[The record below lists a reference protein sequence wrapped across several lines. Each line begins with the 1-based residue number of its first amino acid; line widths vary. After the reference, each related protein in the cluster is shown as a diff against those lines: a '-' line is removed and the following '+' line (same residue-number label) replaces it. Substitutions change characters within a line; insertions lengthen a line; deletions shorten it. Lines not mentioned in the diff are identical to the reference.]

1 MYFYKQRLL
10 HATQLKKLGDH
21 KYSCTNVSLMDPFL
35 QPWWCWLVSKVP
47 MWLAPNLITIVG
59 LIINIITTLI
69 LIYHS
74 PNGRE
79 EPPRWASALC
89 AAGLF
94 IYQSLDAIDGKQARR
109 TNSSS
114 PLGELFDHG
123 CDSIS
128 TVFVALS
135 ACISVQLGF
144 YPRWMFFQCFCA
156 MTLFYCA
163 HWQTYVS
170 GTLRFGK
177 IDVTE
182 AQCTIIGIHLI
193 SAIFGPS
200 IWMTKIFGQ
209 LELWCSMAIMT
220 IICGGWSLLH
230 FGAVIRAGGVGKNGS
245 TVALPLMG
253 GLDIKTVPL
262 YFAVF
267 VFGLL
272 AYQNASVIF
281 TGGVGKNGSTVAGTS
296 VLSPII
302 PFLFV
307 VVPAYVISQKSTE
320 QLYENHPALYIMAFG
335 MITAKV
341 TNRLVVA
348 HMTKSEMEY
357 LDMGLIGPMCLFL
370 NQYFNCFLPE
380 YYVLWACLLWCTF
393 DLIRY
398 CGQICLEI
406 CDYLKIEL
414 FRIPYPPK
422 PIMTSQ
428 GTNPPHHHHHH
439 HHHSHDNK
447 NGTHSLT
454 VNNNNHNNLPH
465 QQQQQQQQQQQHQQ
479 SVSRKQTRANKVNE
493 QQQST
498 INNNSR
504 SSYPTTPERHLT
516 VPHGL
521 TQRSVSEDSASPRV
535 TPSSSPR
542 RPHRV

>member
-59 LIINIITTLI
+59 LIINILTTLI

-79 EPPRWASALC
+79 EPPRWTSALC

-200 IWMTKIFGQ
+200 IWMTK
-209 LELWCSMAIMT
+209 
-220 IICGGWSLLH
+220 
-230 FGAVIRAGGVGKNGS
+230 
-245 TVALPLMG
+245 LPLMG

-428 GTNPPHHHHHH
+428 E
-439 HHHSHDNK
+439 
-447 NGTHSLT
+447 
-454 VNNNNHNNLPH
+454 
-465 QQQQQQQQQQQHQQ
+465 
-479 SVSRKQTRANKVNE
+479 ANE
-493 QQQST
+493 QQQTT

-516 VPHGL
+516 VPYGL
-521 TQRSVSEDSASPRV
+521 THRSVSEDSASPKV

>member
-1 MYFYKQRLL
+1 MYFYKQKLL
-10 HATQLKKLGDH
+10 HAAQLKKLYDH

-47 MWLAPNLITIVG
+47 LWLAPNLITIVG
-59 LIINIITTLI
+59 LAINIATTLI
-69 LIYHS
+69 LISYS
-74 PNGRE
+74 PTGRE
-79 EPPRWASALC
+79 EPPRWSSALC
-89 AAGLF
+89 GIGLF

-135 ACISVQLGF
+135 ACISVQLGY

-170 GTLRFGK
+170 GTLRFGR

-182 AQCTIIGIHLI
+182 AQCTIIGIHMI

-209 LELWCSMAIMT
+209 FELWSTMAVMT
-220 IICGGWSLLH
+220 ILCGGWSLLE
-230 FGAVIRAGGVGKNGS
+230 FFSVIRA
-245 TVALPLMG
+245 
-253 GLDIKTVPL
+253 
-262 YFAVF
+262 
-267 VFGLL
+267 
-272 AYQNASVIF
+272 
-281 TGGVGKNGSTVAGTS
+281 GGVGKNGSTVAGTS

-307 VVPAYVISQKSTE
+307 VVPAYVISQKSTD
-320 QLYENHPALYIMAFG
+320 QIYENHPALYIMAFG

-357 LDMGLIGPMCLFL
+357 LDWGLIGPLCLFL
-370 NQYFNCFLPE
+370 NQYFNSFLPE
-380 YYVLWACLLWCTF
+380 YYVLWFCLLWCTV

-398 CGQICLEI
+398 CGQVCLEI

-422 PIMTSQ
+422 PVMTSQ
-428 GTNPPHHHHHH
+428 ET
-439 HHHSHDNK
+439 DE
-447 NGTHSLT
+447 LD
-454 VNNNNHNNLPH
+454 
-465 QQQQQQQQQQQHQQ
+465 QQQQQQQQ
-479 SVSRKQTRANKVNE
+479 SS
-493 QQQST
+493 
-498 INNNSR
+498 INNNR
-504 SSYPTTPERHLT
+504 RSYPTTPVRNLT
-516 VPHGL
+516 VPPAMG
-521 TQRSVSEDSASPRV
+521 QRTASEDNPSPRV
-535 TPSSSPR
+535 TPNSSPR
-542 RPHRV
+542 KPHRV